1 MNTED
6 LKMAKDSRNS
16 LLNRYERPFA
26 HENYRKNKSSKSGR
40 NEKKLLYL
48 IPVKKD
54 DIIQTSD
61 AIFFIQDIFSFLSFS
76 SFSHF

>member
-6 LKMAKDSRNS
+6 LKMAKDSKDS
-16 LLNRYERPFA
+16 LLNRYERSPA
-26 HENYRKNKSSKSGR
+26 YENYRKSKCSKTGR
-40 NEKKLLYL
+40 NEKKLLYMF
-48 IPVKKD
+48 PVKKD

-61 AIFFIQDIFSFLSFS
+61 AIFLYKTFFSFLSFS